1 MQYKLTTKDNLKS
14 LYLLCGFIGIL
25 FGIEKSQDLEIN
37 IACTEIIKSNITNLR
52 HSALY

>member
-14 LYLLCGFIGIL
+14 LYLLCGFNGIL